1 MDVNSFLL
9 PEQNTD
15 DLLDPDNIASIF
27 AQPLYSI
34 PHEPTYMPEDM
45 GGVLYMP
52 EYQQIHLNGQSHVAD
67 HRSIQIPYRNQTEAG
82 MDHRPI
88 QIPLNSHVTNFV
100 KVVEQ
105 LDVTSGDVLRTY
117 RNQTEAGITMQVS
130 QAGISRCCETQRE
143 AFGFKW
149 RKVFFSP
156 FQNESLKL
164 FPSTSNIFHD

>member
-82 MDHRPI
+82 
-88 QIPLNSHVTNFV
+88 
-100 KVVEQ
+100 
-105 LDVTSGDVLRTY
+105 
-117 RNQTEAGITMQVS
+117 ITMQVS

-149 RKVFFSP
+149 RKVFFPP